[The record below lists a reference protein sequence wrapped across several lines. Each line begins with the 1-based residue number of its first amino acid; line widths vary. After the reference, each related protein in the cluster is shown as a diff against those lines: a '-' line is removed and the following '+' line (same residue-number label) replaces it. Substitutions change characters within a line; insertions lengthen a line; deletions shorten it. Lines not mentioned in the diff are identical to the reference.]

1 MKKKKKRINEEHV
14 LKVGKKK
21 HTFTSGQ
28 STKHDLNVGVF
39 FVINPQALSLPN
51 TDN

>member
-1 MKKKKKRINEEHV
+1 MKKKKRINEEHV
-14 LKVGKKK
+14 LKVGKKN
-21 HTFTSGQ
+21 TFTSGQ

-39 FVINPQALSLPN
+39 FVINPQALSFPN